1 MELSI
6 QVEGIDRVVSKFG
19 RLATFTNLRPAMSD
33 SLNKVWN
40 EVAKYPP
47 PPASSAFPGFK
58 SEKQRRFFFA
68 ALRDGLIQVPYR
80 RTGTLGRSWT
90 TRIDVTVNSI
100 EGRIGTNIIYA
111 PWVQDKGQQAM
122 IHQGRWQ
129 TVQDTLERLTNWIV
143 RRFQREIDKLLQLP

>member
-6 QVEGIDRVVSKFG
+6 QVRGIDQVVSKFG
-19 RLATFTNLRPAMSD
+19 KLATFTNLRPAMRD
-33 SLNKVWN
+33 SLNNVWS

-90 TRIDVTVNSI
+90 MRISSTVDGI
-100 EGRIGTNIIYA
+100 EGRVGTNIIYA
-111 PWVQDKGQQAM
+111 PWVQDKERQAI

-129 TVQDTLERLTNWIV
+129 TVQDVLERLTNWIV

>member
-6 QVEGIDRVVSKFG
+6 QVKGVDRLVSKFG

-40 EVAKYPP
+40 ELARYPKP
-47 PPASSAFPGFK
+47 PEQGAFTGFK
-58 SEKQRRFFFA
+58 SEKQRRWFFA
-68 ALRDGLIQVPYR
+68 ALREGLIEVPYR

-90 TRIDVTVNSI
+90 MRVSSTVDGI
-100 EGRIGTNIIYA
+100 EGRVGTNVVYA
-111 PWVQDKGQQAM
+111 PWVQDRDRQAV

-129 TVQDTLERLTNWIV
+129 TAQDVLEKLQGWIV
-143 RRFQREIDKLLQLP
+143 RRFQREIDKLLRLP